1 MGSLFVW
8 HRQRLS
14 RVVQLKPPF
23 TFRRTRTAQRHVASH
38 SLQWL
43 DESSLRRMKWSRS
56 KAIIPFLQG
65 TAHESHTIPTN
76 MVSIPQ
82 LLSTSIPDNWFQ
94 PVKHPGRPEDASH

>member
-8 HRQRLS
+8 HRQRLA

-43 DESSLRRMKWSRS
+43 DESSLRRMEMVTFQGHH
-56 KAIIPFLQG
+56 PFL
-65 TAHESHTIPTN
+65 ARH
-76 MVSIPQ
+76 
-82 LLSTSIPDNWFQ
+82 ST
-94 PVKHPGRPEDASH
+94 